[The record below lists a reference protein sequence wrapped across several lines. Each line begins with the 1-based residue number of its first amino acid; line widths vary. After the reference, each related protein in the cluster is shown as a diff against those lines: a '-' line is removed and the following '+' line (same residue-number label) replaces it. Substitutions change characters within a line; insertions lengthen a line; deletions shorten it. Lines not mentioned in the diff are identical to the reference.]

1 MLPAAIRF
9 PDLSPDLLSV
19 SLFGLEFALRWYALA
34 YIAGIVFGW
43 WAVAR
48 MLRRPKLWGGTPPM
62 SGPQLESLLTWIV
75 LGIILGG
82 RLGYVLF
89 YRWDHYSENLGEIFQ
104 IWQGG
109 MAFHGGFLG
118 VVAGVLVFS
127 ALNRIGPMRMVR
139 IGDAVA
145 VVTPVGLLFGRLAN
159 FVNAELWG
167 RPTNLPW
174 GVIFPSAE
182 AQICAEEFGEICAR
196 HPSQLYEAALEG
208 VVLGLVMW
216 WGVQR
221 RLWLAVPGKAIGV
234 FLLGYGLARV
244 FVEGFRQA
252 DPQFITDINPWG
264 HVWRLGESAEA
275 WGLTMGQ
282 LLSLPMVAA
291 GILVLLVARRRG

>member
-9 PDLSPDLLSV
+9 PDLSPELLSV

-43 WAVAR
+43 WAIAR
-48 MLRRPKLWGGTPPM
+48 MLRRPALWGDKPPM
-62 SGPQLESLLTWIV
+62 TAAQAESLLTWIV

-82 RLGYVLF
+82 RLGYVFF
-89 YRWDHYSENLGEIFQ
+89 YRWDHYRDNMGEIFQ

-118 VVAGVLVFS
+118 VIAGVLVFS
-127 ALNRIGPMRMVR
+127 ALNRIGPGRMVR
-139 IGDAVA
+139 VGDAIAAVA
-145 VVTPVGLLFGRLAN
+145 PVGLLFGRLAN

-174 GVIFPSAE
+174 GVVFPSAE
-182 AQICAEEFGEICAR
+182 AQVCAQEYGEICAR
-196 HPSQLYEAALEG
+196 PPSQLYEAALEG
-208 VVLGLVMW
+208 LVLGLVMW
-216 WGVQR
+216 WGVRR
-221 RLWLAVPGKAIGV
+221 RLWLAVPGRTIGV

-244 FVEGFRQA
+244 LVEGFRQA
-252 DPQFITDINPWG
+252 DPQFITDANPWG
-264 HVWRLGESAEA
+264 HVWRLGESAGA

-282 LLSLPMVAA
+282 VLSLPMIA
-291 GILVLLVARRRG
+291 GGIVVLLIARRRA